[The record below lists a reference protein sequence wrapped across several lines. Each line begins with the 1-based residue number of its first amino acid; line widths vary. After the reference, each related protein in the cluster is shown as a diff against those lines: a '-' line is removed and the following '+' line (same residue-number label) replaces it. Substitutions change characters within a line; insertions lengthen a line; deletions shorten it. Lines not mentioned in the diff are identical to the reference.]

1 MAENTQELELIR
13 MLIVQNG
20 EAIQLLRATLEAA
33 KEKDKHSNE
42 LYKEL
47 LLVVQ
52 NTGAIDFLAKQFRK
66 PHIVPPAEPEEK
78 TG

>member
-13 MLIVQNG
+13 MLIEQNG
-20 EAIQLLRATLEAA
+20 KTIQLLREALEAA
-33 KEKDKHSNE
+33 KEKDEHSAE

-47 LLVVQ
+47 LRVVQ
-52 NTGAIDFLAKQFRK
+52 HTGAIEFLAKQFRK